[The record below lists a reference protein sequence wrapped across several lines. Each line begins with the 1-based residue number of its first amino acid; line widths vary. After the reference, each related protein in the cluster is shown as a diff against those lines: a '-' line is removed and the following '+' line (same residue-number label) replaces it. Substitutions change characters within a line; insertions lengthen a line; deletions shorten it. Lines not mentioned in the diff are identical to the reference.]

1 MLSTWAM
8 PGPSSGCFVITKS
21 VCQHKIVKGG
31 KLQES
36 EPSLLCFVIAE
47 GSANA
52 LLVFIKHPCPLLNS
66 SLLAQQECPPSVSDQ
81 CHSVAGQRIL
91 KFVVIIVW
99 RWGVHLYYR
108 DVERNCPLADGDEPA
123 EDWAA
128 SHDSVQD
135 VLVNKKSNAMLLF
148 TSFPLKK
155 TLCPSSV
162 VVSPKFHFFL
172 MQWMYLFPWKWT
184 SIIHEILVNVSS
196 EYVY

>member
-1 MLSTWAM
+1 MLSTWTM

-66 SLLAQQECPPSVSDQ
+66 SLLAQQECPSPVSDQ
-81 CHSVAGQRIL
+81 WHSVAGHWIL

-99 RWGVHLYYR
+99 RWVVHLYYR

-123 EDWAA
+123 WRLGGIPWQCSRCPCEQEIQRHAR
-128 SHDSVQD
+128 
-135 VLVNKKSNAMLLF
+135 VNFFLFHWGKPCLLPLLLF
-148 TSFPLKK
+148 HQ
-155 TLCPSSV
+155 
-162 VVSPKFHFFL
+162 FHFFMHCMIVWL
-172 MQWMYLFPWKWT
+172 SMVW
-184 SIIHEILVNVSS
+184 
-196 EYVY
+196 